1 MRKAR
6 RKGTKSEQEKE
17 PSPSSS
23 NSATRNTSQLV
34 HSSTRPLRHC
44 ARVQPDFLPL
54 FPSPLL
60 STVANETYQQVLVV
74 SAILVVEKFPVP
86 LLSAIK
92 NTDVVAIVRLLLL
105 LD

>member
-1 MRKAR
+1 M
-6 RKGTKSEQEKE
+6 
-17 PSPSSS
+17 
-23 NSATRNTSQLV
+23 
-34 HSSTRPLRHC
+34 
-44 ARVQPDFLPL
+44 
-54 FPSPLL
+54 
-60 STVANETYQQVLVV
+60 YQQVLVV